1 MNFFII
7 IIFYF
12 FFFIFIYFFIFL
24 LLLIVLFCQNELRH
38 ETWNQIDF
46 FNIWQ
51 NTIFMTVYLFIQP
64 SNIERI
70 NINCFTKFL
79 SLDQLKIIQ
88 SHTFPKVLLLST
100 ITALCE
106 ANSTA
111 NTKCTPAYIIAIAIT
126 LFLIFH
132 SIYHFITHSF
142 HH

>member
-1 MNFFII
+1 MRLNAIKKISF
-7 IIFYF
+7 
-12 FFFIFIYFFIFL
+12 FL
-24 LLLIVLFCQNELRH
+24 LASMGFRR
-38 ETWNQIDF
+38 NQIDF

-88 SHTFPKVLLLST
+88 SYTFPKVLLLST

-111 NTKCTPAYIIAIAIT
+111 NTKCTPAYIVAIAIT
-126 LFLIFH
+126 PFLFFH
-132 SIYHFITHSF
+132 SIFSLEVNCWFPGLTSKTWQTARRCI
-142 HH
+142 